1 LRFNLLSKKV
11 ITFVIV
17 SLTILGVFSSPVH
30 AVDYGNAEIP
40 EILDLTLDTSF
51 VGRAL
56 KAEATIKIRRNVNA
70 LQYLS
75 ILYDPYTSE
84 SSKDILKPPCAS
96 PWGSQRLTF
105 ILNKQNLI
113 SASSSGSWV
122 IETYR
127 SNYLFGPEPNNINF
141 CPVEL
146 VTKLVMIVDE
156 TGVERSTQIEKMCIS
171 GCKKLGLESA
181 WNLGGQKLDISDHKN
196 GTWSNILSSKLWAAS
211 PATAKCK
218 MLISAG
224 ENRYTSMTVYESCN
238 QNISFR
244 NLDISLTEARISEG
258 EASFNRMVEAK
269 NYFDNFLQTEYRDYN
284 LAVRNLMLANSKIYN
299 SIVKP
304 LDIEIKKYFN
314 QFAPLMMNDGAAST
328 NLLEFRKK
336 LSKVMNL
343 IQEDVKN
350 RTKELTITCV
360 KGKVSK
366 KVIGVNPKCPSG
378 YVKK

>member
-1 LRFNLLSKKV
+1 MRFKAKLKHLSA
-11 ITFVIV
+11 IAIV
-17 SLTILGVFSSPVH
+17 CVLSSGVFSNPIH
-30 AVDYGNAEIP
+30 AADYGNAEIP

-56 KAEATIKIRRNVNA
+56 RAEATIKIRRNVNA
-70 LQYLS
+70 LQYLG
-75 ILYDPYTSE
+75 IGYDAYVSE
-84 SSKDILKPPCAS
+84 SSKDILKPPCANS
-96 PWGSQRLTF
+96 FGYQSLIF
-105 ILNKQNLI
+105 SLGKQNLI
-113 SASSSGSWV
+113 SSSSSGSWV
-122 IETYR
+122 IETYKSSYSVR
-127 SNYLFGPEPNNINF
+127 PEPSNINF

-146 VTKLVMIVDE
+146 VTREVAIVDE
-156 TGVERSTQIEKMCIS
+156 TGVERSTRIEKICIS

-211 PATAKCK
+211 PSTAKCK

-224 ENRYTSMTVYESCN
+224 ENKYTSMTVYEGCN

-244 NLDISLTEARISEG
+244 NLDISLTEAKISEG

-269 NYFDNFLQTEYRDYN
+269 NYFDNFVQTEYRDYN
-284 LAVRNLMLANSKIYN
+284 LAVRNFAMANPKTFN

-314 QFAPLMMNDGAAST
+314 QFAPLMMRDGAAST
-328 NLLEFRKK
+328 NLVEFRKK
-336 LSKVMNL
+336 LSNVMNL
-343 IQEDVKN
+343 MQEYAKN
-350 RTKELTITCV
+350 RNKELTITCA
-360 KGKVSK
+360 KGKVTK
-366 KVIGVNPKCPSG
+366 KVTGVNPKCPSG